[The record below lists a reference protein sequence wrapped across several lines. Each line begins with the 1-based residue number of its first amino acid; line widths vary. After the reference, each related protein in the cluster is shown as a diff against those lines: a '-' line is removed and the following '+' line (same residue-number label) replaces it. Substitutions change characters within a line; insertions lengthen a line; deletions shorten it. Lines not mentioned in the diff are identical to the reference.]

1 MRVLLVALLAAIS
14 YAQTGRIDIEWI
26 ELKENDTSDNVVKVT
41 ILSIS
46 FLDDP
51 WYFLNATM
59 LFYNQ
64 YPEDLHDRKNA
75 TITNLT
81 SDNCTDSCFL
91 SEYSGTLHQEWRAE
105 LFVEKECDIVT
116 RIIIEIPISNRTNIS
131 DVKIHRVTLEVSMI
145 SLCKLVI
152 EDNVQASGLIISN
165 QFFNETRRQNY
176 ILIDQWI
183 YILVYVGYRLFTIK
197 NVDIIKAALQAA
209 NNGTQILEDN
219 FDASFIY
226 NQSLSQWTDRVD
238 RGAFGYLKWFLD
250 RDKYEGLLESCIS
263 IDIEYNNEFFTD
275 EELHG
280 TTTTQVPD
288 RRNLLVQMSE
298 DCLKLVNEAPSK
310 ATSEIFDTFSPAVI
324 LPSRLNSSSDDMNF
338 SSQSYVLCVLASL
351 LGILVICKLCAN
363 QREKQMGVKRKMQKH
378 EVSRST
384 NVETKGAPS
393 PKLELNTST
402 SWVEGECE
410 DELKI
415 EKKPNL
421 SHTACPTSPLNQHGI
436 GNLDQIWFKTYE

>member
-14 YAQTGRIDIEWI
+14 YAQTGRIDIGWI

-59 LFYNQ
+59 FFYNQ

-75 TITNLT
+75 NITNLT
-81 SDNCTDSCFL
+81 SDNCTDSCLL

-378 EVSRST
+378 ASSRST

-402 SWVEGECE
+402 SRLEGEQVEGENQSQ
-410 DELKI
+410 DVYYPYARRASK
-415 EKKPNL
+415 
-421 SHTACPTSPLNQHGI
+421 LNQNGI
-436 GNLDQIWFKTYE
+436 GNLDQLWFKTYE